1 MEHFL
6 SKIDDLCSTRANY
19 EAVSV
24 NGFWG
29 KSLIRNKSGAAPYIN
44 FIPKKKRNSKLI
56 WIVDHPKKN
65 LNILNKNLSVKNK
78 I

>member
-29 KSLIRNKSGAAPYIN
+29 KSLIRNKSGAAPYI
-44 FIPKKKRNSKLI
+44 IKGGHRTTLKLE
-56 WIVDHPKKN
+56 K
-65 LNILNKNLSVKNK
+65 
-78 I
+78 

>member
-1 MEHFL
+1 MVF
-6 SKIDDLCSTRANY
+6 
-19 EAVSV
+19 
-24 NGFWG
+24 GG

-44 FIPKKKRNSKLI
+44 FIPKKKKKNSKLI
-56 WIVDHPKKN
+56 WIVDHPKKKLNHPKKN

>member
-44 FIPKKKRNSKLI
+44 FIPKIKE
-56 WIVDHPKKN
+56 
-65 LNILNKNLSVKNK
+65 ILN
-78 I
+78 